1 MIGIT
6 LKNFQER
13 AVDFLFETTTNI
25 NSKPK
30 IVLKS
35 PTGSGKTVIL
45 IAYIEKYLTYHD
57 NTVVC

>member
-30 IVLKS
+30 IVLKVQPAVAKRLS
-35 PTGSGKTVIL
+35 
-45 IAYIEKYLTYHD
+45 
-57 NTVVC
+57 